1 MFRSF
6 RALFY
11 FFSNKKRLRL
21 IPQGCPPEIPPG
33 NAYGRCPLNY
43 HKSKYPGYAFT
54 LVTRKPAHIFA
65 LIGSFTIFA
74 SSFLVWRKGLDQD
87 LEPTDETF
95 NALESGTPGV
105 FPFIISLILILISI
119 LAFRNPAKLREAE
132 VFLLPK
138 AKIIYVISGILISS
152 LLTSFFFTVGES
164 YIVVKIIAVF
174 FPQFASLIAIMISLS
189 IVGPGFFLAY
199 FGFIWI
205 FTAGIIPRKK
215 IYFSIEQLQVAQS
228 QN

>member
-1 MFRSF
+1 MLRLF
-6 RALFY
+6 RALLY
-11 FFSNKKRLRL
+11 FFSNKKRLKS

-33 NAYGRCPLNY
+33 SAYGRCPLNY

-65 LIGSFTIFA
+65 LIGSFIVFI
-74 SSFLVWRKGLDQD
+74 SSFLVWRKGLDQNFN
-87 LEPTDETF
+87 ETGETF
-95 NALESGTPGV
+95 NALASGTSGV
-105 FPFIISLILILISI
+105 FPFIISIILILISI

-152 LLTSFFFTVGES
+152 LLTSFFFTVGKS
-164 YIVVKIIAVF
+164 FLVVKIIAIF
-174 FPQFASLIAIMISLS
+174 LPQFASLIAIMLSLS

-205 FTAGIIPRKK
+205 FAAGIIPRKK
-215 IYFSIEQLQVAQS
+215 IYFSIEQLQVAQNQS
-228 QN
+228 